1 MKGDEDTQWEQCK
14 KKLAEIISLKCRGF
28 GITNEVNYSPSQ
40 FYYKHSNNIYILF
53 SKKPCIAREEELQSV
68 AITEKNVDS
77 LHTWGIER

>member
-14 KKLAEIISLKCRGF
+14 KKLTEIISLKCRGF
-28 GITNEVNYSPSQ
+28 GITNKVNYRVLFS
-40 FYYKHSNNIYILF
+40 HLNNFYILF

-68 AITEKNVDS
+68 AIMEKNVDS